1 MNKVTN
7 LIQLAYRAGKV
18 SKGDSLLVSIQK
30 SQAKLVLVS
39 SLCGQNRMKKIQ
51 DKCTYYNVP
60 YIVVEPSVLDDVS
73 YKKMSAIAIVDSG
86 FAKAIIEK
94 MKGLV
99 IRWLITTT
107 IKTKRNQIEKG
118 IRVRISLMHLKR
130 KKQ

>member
-7 LIQLAYRAGKV
+7 LIQLAFRAGKV
-18 SKGDSLLVSIQK
+18 AKGDSLLVSIQK

-94 MKGLV
+94 MKG
-99 IRWLITTT
+99 
-107 IKTKRNQIEKG
+107 
-118 IRVRISLMHLKR
+118 
-130 KKQ
+130 

>member
-18 SKGDSLLVSIQK
+18 AKGDSLLVSIQK
-30 SQAKLVLVS
+30 SQAKLVVVS

-60 YIVVEPSVLDDVS
+60 YRVVEPSILDDVS

-94 MKGLV
+94 MKG
-99 IRWLITTT
+99 
-107 IKTKRNQIEKG
+107 
-118 IRVRISLMHLKR
+118 
-130 KKQ
+130 

>member
-18 SKGDSLLVSIQK
+18 AKGDSLLVSIQK

-39 SLCGQNRMKKIQ
+39 SCGQNRMKKIQ

-60 YIVVEPSVLDDVS
+60 YRVVEPSVLDDVS

-94 MKGLV
+94 MKG
-99 IRWLITTT
+99 
-107 IKTKRNQIEKG
+107 
-118 IRVRISLMHLKR
+118 
-130 KKQ
+130 

>member
-1 MNKVTN
+1 MLVTP
-7 LIQLAYRAGKV
+7 V
-18 SKGDSLLVSIQK
+18 LLVVS
-30 SQAKLVLVS
+30 SKLMLELPVVLLFVVSFSVLVVSAVPVVLVS

-94 MKGLV
+94 MKG
-99 IRWLITTT
+99 
-107 IKTKRNQIEKG
+107 
-118 IRVRISLMHLKR
+118 
-130 KKQ
+130 

>member
-18 SKGDSLLVSIQK
+18 AKGDSLLVSIQK

-60 YIVVEPSVLDDVS
+60 YVLDDVS

-94 MKGLV
+94 MKG
-99 IRWLITTT
+99 
-107 IKTKRNQIEKG
+107 
-118 IRVRISLMHLKR
+118 
-130 KKQ
+130 

>member
-18 SKGDSLLVSIQK
+18 AKGDSLLVSIQK

-73 YKKMSAIAIVDSG
+73 YKKMSAIAIVDNG

-94 MKGLV
+94 MIGLV
-99 IRWLITTT
+99 IRWLITTR
-107 IKTKRNQIEKG
+107 IKTISNQIETG

-130 KKQ
+130 RKQ

>member
-18 SKGDSLLVSIQK
+18 AKGDSLLVSIQK
-30 SQAKLVLVS
+30 SQAKLVS

-60 YIVVEPSVLDDVS
+60 YRVVEPSVLDDVS
-73 YKKMSAIAIVDSG
+73 YKKMSAIAIVDNG

-94 MKGLV
+94 MKG
-99 IRWLITTT
+99 
-107 IKTKRNQIEKG
+107 
-118 IRVRISLMHLKR
+118 
-130 KKQ
+130 

>member
-18 SKGDSLLVSIQK
+18 AKGDSLLVSIQK
-30 SQAKLVLVS
+30 SQAKFVLVS

-73 YKKMSAIAIVDSG
+73 YKKMSAIAIVDNG

-94 MKGLV
+94 MKG
-99 IRWLITTT
+99 
-107 IKTKRNQIEKG
+107 
-118 IRVRISLMHLKR
+118 
-130 KKQ
+130 

>member
-18 SKGDSLLVSIQK
+18 AKGDSLLVSIQK

-60 YIVVEPSVLDDVS
+60 YRVVEPLDDVS

-94 MKGLV
+94 MKG
-99 IRWLITTT
+99 
-107 IKTKRNQIEKG
+107 
-118 IRVRISLMHLKR
+118 
-130 KKQ
+130 

>member
-18 SKGDSLLVSIQK
+18 AKGDSLLVSIQK

-60 YIVVEPSVLDDVS
+60 YIVVEPSVLDDVY
-73 YKKMSAIAIVDSG
+73 YK
-86 FAKAIIEK
+86 
-94 MKGLV
+94 
-99 IRWLITTT
+99 
-107 IKTKRNQIEKG
+107 
-118 IRVRISLMHLKR
+118 
-130 KKQ
+130 